1 MALGKKTKRV
11 VDAEGVAHV
20 NATFNNTL
28 ITITDAHG
36 NAVSWGTAGKAGFK
50 GSKKSTP
57 FAATVA
63 GEQCARE
70 AMSAGVRRVHVRV
83 QGPGSGRESAIQ
95 ALAAAGLQVK
105 SIKDVTPIPHNGC
118 RPPKRRRVGSMRYT
132 GPSCRQCRREGTKLF
147 LKGTKCFTEKC
158 PVERR
163 PYAPGQHGQNTAR
176 RRKVS
181 EYAKQLREKQKIKRI
196 YGLSERQFR
205 NTFERVSTLPGVTG
219 HNLLAA
225 LESRLDNIVYRMG
238 FAASRKA
245 ARQLIRHRHV
255 EVNGKSVDVPSFVV
269 EPGQEVRVRQK
280 SRELV
285 IVQAALEVAARGAS
299 PAWIAVDKDT
309 FSGRMLERPQ
319 RQSIPIAAQEQLVV
333 ELYSK

>member
-1 MALGKKTKRV
+1 
-11 VDAEGVAHV
+11 
-20 NATFNNTL
+20 
-28 ITITDAHG
+28 
-36 NAVSWGTAGKAGFK
+36 
-50 GSKKSTP
+50 
-57 FAATVA
+57 
-63 GEQCARE
+63 
-70 AMSAGVRRVHVRV
+70 
-83 QGPGSGRESAIQ
+83 
-95 ALAAAGLQVK
+95 
-105 SIKDVTPIPHNGC
+105 
-118 RPPKRRRVGSMRYT
+118 MRYT

-163 PYAPGQHGQNTAR
+163 PYAPGAHGQSTAR

-196 YGLSERQFR
+196 YGLSEKQFR
-205 NTFERVSTLPGVTG
+205 NTFERVSSLPGVTG

-225 LESRLDNIVYRMG
+225 LESRLDNMVYRMG

-255 EVNGKSVDVPSFVV
+255 EVNGKNVDIPSFVV
-269 EPGQEVRVRQK
+269 QPGQEIRMREK

-285 IVQAALEVAARGAS
+285 IIKEALDVAARGQTPS
-299 PAWIAVDKDT
+299 WLAVDKET

>member
-1 MALGKKTKRV
+1 
-11 VDAEGVAHV
+11 
-20 NATFNNTL
+20 
-28 ITITDAHG
+28 
-36 NAVSWGTAGKAGFK
+36 
-50 GSKKSTP
+50 
-57 FAATVA
+57 
-63 GEQCARE
+63 
-70 AMSAGVRRVHVRV
+70 
-83 QGPGSGRESAIQ
+83 
-95 ALAAAGLQVK
+95 
-105 SIKDVTPIPHNGC
+105 
-118 RPPKRRRVGSMRYT
+118 MRYT

-163 PYAPGQHGQNTAR
+163 PYAPGAHGPQGTTR

-196 YGLSERQFR
+196 YGLSEKQFR
-205 NTFERVSTLPGVTG
+205 NTFERVSSQPGVTG

-225 LESRLDNIVYRMG
+225 LESRLDNMVYRMG

-255 EVNGKSVDVPSFVV
+255 EVNGKSVDIPSFVV
-269 EPGQEVRVRQK
+269 MPGQEIRMRQK

-285 IVQAALEVAARGAS
+285 IVKEALDVAARGATPS
-299 PAWIAVDKDT
+299 WLAVDKDT

-319 RQSIPIAAQEQLVV
+319 RQAIPIAAQEQLVV

>member
-1 MALGKKTKRV
+1 
-11 VDAEGVAHV
+11 
-20 NATFNNTL
+20 
-28 ITITDAHG
+28 
-36 NAVSWGTAGKAGFK
+36 
-50 GSKKSTP
+50 
-57 FAATVA
+57 
-63 GEQCARE
+63 
-70 AMSAGVRRVHVRV
+70 
-83 QGPGSGRESAIQ
+83 
-95 ALAAAGLQVK
+95 
-105 SIKDVTPIPHNGC
+105 
-118 RPPKRRRVGSMRYT
+118 MRYT

-163 PYAPGQHGQNTAR
+163 PYAPGAHGQNTAR

-196 YGLSERQFR
+196 YGLSEKQFR
-205 NTFERVSTLPGVTG
+205 NTFERVSSLPGITG

-225 LESRLDNIVYRMG
+225 LESRLDNMVYRMG

-255 EVNGKSVDVPSFVV
+255 EVQGKTVDVPSFIAH
-269 EPGQEVRVRQK
+269 PGQEIRVRQK

-285 IVQAALEVAARGAS
+285 IIGAALEQAARGTTPS
-299 PAWIAVDKDT
+299 WLAVDKDT

-319 RQSIPIAAQEQLVV
+319 RAAIPIAAQEQLVV